1 MHGCTR
7 FLEFYRASVGRS
19 VAGFGFGGCRLHETE
34 RARRFATVAEV
45 EVVRCITSRS
55 DQTGKYFSY
64 NFGVVFSLLSFFFG
78 RSVGR
83 PVGRSVGRSVVRS
96 VGGWV
101 GRSVG
106 RSIERSVGR
115 SVDRSVGKKR
125 GENSEVVREILPGLI
140 RPGSNTSYNFH
151 FAYRG
156 NTARPVRL
164 TQTSKPS

>member
-1 MHGCTR
+1 M
-7 FLEFYRASVGRS
+7 FLFNIGVFLLAVSRSVSPSVGRL
-19 VAGFGFGGCRLHETE
+19 V
-34 RARRFATVAEV
+34 
-45 EVVRCITSRS
+45 
-55 DQTGKYFSY
+55 
-64 NFGVVFSLLSFFFG
+64 G

-96 VGGWV
+96 VGGSV

-151 FAYRG
+151 FADRG

-164 TQTSKPS
+164 MQTSQQGAPKILEHCG